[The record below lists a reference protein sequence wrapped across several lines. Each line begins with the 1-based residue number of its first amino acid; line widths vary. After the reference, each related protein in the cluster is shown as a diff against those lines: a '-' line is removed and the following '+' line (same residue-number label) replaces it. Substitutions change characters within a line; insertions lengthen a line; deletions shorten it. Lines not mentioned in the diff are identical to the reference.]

1 MKKTT
6 IHSVS
11 MMAET
16 AVMIII
22 QENGVIGLRIFL
34 VMDFVKMRS
43 IFHSVTMM
51 AETVV

>member
-6 IHSVS
+6 IHSAS

-22 QENGVIGLRIFL
+22 QENGLIILR
-34 VMDFVKMRS
+34 MDGVKIRP

-51 AETVV
+51 VETVV